1 MNSDTDINNSEESI
15 LTAAERTE
23 IDHEISHA
31 PYRSAV
37 AIDALKIVQKHHRWV
52 SDQRLKALAEYLDM
66 SAAELDG
73 IATFYNLIYRKPVG
87 EKVISLCDSVSCW
100 IMGYNRLQ
108 NHISQKLDVSLGG
121 TTDDDKYTFL
131 PAPCLGACDRAPVMM
146 LGEELHQD
154 LDEAKLDKI
163 FDATD
168 TKKDEGVE

>member
-1 MNSDTDINNSEESI
+1 MNSDTDNITSEESV
-15 LTAAERTE
+15 LTSAERIE

-52 SDQRLKALAEYLDM
+52 SDERLKALAAYLDM

-108 NHISQKLDVSLGG
+108 QHISQRLDVNLGG
-121 TTDDDKYTFL
+121 TTEDDKYTFL

-146 LGEELHQD
+146 VGEDLHQD
-154 LDEAKLDKI
+154 LDEAKLDQI
-163 FDATD
+163 FGASSG
-168 TKKDEGVE
+168 KSEGEE